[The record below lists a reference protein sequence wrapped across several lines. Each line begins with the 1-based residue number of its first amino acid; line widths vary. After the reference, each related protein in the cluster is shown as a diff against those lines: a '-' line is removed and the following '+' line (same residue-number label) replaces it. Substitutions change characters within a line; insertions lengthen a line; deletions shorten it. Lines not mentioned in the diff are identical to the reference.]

1 MEGEQASEYAEMDRK
16 ISEMEEQISDLKSQI
31 YSPTD
36 GQYYKLLL
44 KLETELEAEKE
55 RYVSNSVSGIDF

>member
-1 MEGEQASEYAEMDRK
+1 MDRK